1 MSRISAL
8 FDLQQTDSR
17 IDAANSRIAYLT
29 QLLEDNAL
37 VESAR
42 QTVSEAEAALVKS
55 RSSLKELEDAAQKL
69 QQHANDLEK
78 KLYGGQI
85 KGNKE
90 MAAAQLEI
98 ETFRQRKKETDDK
111 TVEAMLGL
119 EEAEATLKDAKESL
133 VQAAKTTAQGQVN
146 HRRERDELEAALVLL
161 QVERAKRLKMVMP
174 PDLPVYDKI
183 RQQKQ
188 GVAVAEVMYGK
199 MCGKCRVELP
209 LAKQKEIKGGTY
221 IVLCPSCGRIL
232 YHKF

>member
-119 EEAEATLKDAKESL
+119 EEAEATLKAAKESL
-133 VQAAKTTAQGQVN
+133 VQAAKTTSQGQVN

>member
-1 MSRISAL
+1 MSRVSAL
-8 FDLQQTDSR
+8 FDLQQIDSR
-17 IDAANSRIAYLT
+17 IDANTSRTSYLN
-29 QLLEDNAL
+29 QLLADTSA
-37 VESAR
+37 VDTAR
-42 QTVSEAEAALVKS
+42 QAVSEAEAALVAA
-55 RSSLKELEDAAQKL
+55 RSHLKELEDAAQK
-69 QQHANDLEK
+69 QQSHANDLET

-90 MAAAQLEI
+90 MAAAQHEI
-98 ETFRQRKKETDDK
+98 ETFRQRKKETDDQ
-111 TVEAMLGL
+111 TVDAMLGL
-119 EEAEATLKDAKESL
+119 EEAEAGLK
-133 VQAAKTTAQGQVN
+133 AAKAKLAQTEKEDEQGQAG
-146 HRRERDELEAALVLL
+146 HRQELRQLEAEVVGL

-174 PDLPVYDKI
+174 PDVPVYEKL

-209 LAKQKEIKGGTY
+209 LAKQREIKGGTY

>member
-17 IDAANSRIAYLT
+17 IDAINSRILYLE
-29 QLLEDNAL
+29 QLLADTARL
-37 VESAR
+37 DSAR
-42 QTVSEAEAALVKS
+42 QAVDEAEAALVTARS
-55 RSSLKELEDAAQKL
+55 RLKELEDAAQKQ
-69 QQHANDLEK
+69 QQHANDLET

-90 MAAAQLEI
+90 MAAAQHEI
-98 ETFRQRKKETDDK
+98 ETFRQRKKETDDQ
-111 TVEAMLGL
+111 TVEAMVGL
-119 EEAEATLKDAKESL
+119 EEAEADFRAAKEKL
-133 VQAAKTTAQGQVN
+133 AQTEKEGELGRAD
-146 HRRERDELEAALVLL
+146 HLREKDQLEAELVAL
-161 QVERAKRLKMVMP
+161 QSERATRLKMVMP
-174 PDLPVYDKI
+174 EHLPVYEKL

-209 LAKQKEIKGGTY
+209 LAKQREVKGGLN

-232 YHKF
+232 FHKF